1 MSISKNS
8 PSSINIY
15 MKVNKKQQDSTL
27 TGIHKRSSSFS
38 INSSDLKILNFQ
50 NASPNKEDKNKS
62 NV

>member
-1 MSISKNS
+1 M
-8 PSSINIY
+8 NIY

-38 INSSDLKILNFQ
+38 INSSDLKMLNFQ
-50 NASPNKEDKNKS
+50 NVSPKKENI